1 MADTA
6 AKPKEEQ
13 VVEEDDEF
21 EEFENDGNIRFPNWK
36 IVPQKPLHMLMV

>member
-21 EEFENDGNIRFPNWK
+21 EEFENDGNIRSPNWK
-36 IVPQKPLHMLMV
+36 IIVPQSLYVC